1 MLIYRSTCNPPRS
14 NLSVM
19 IFYSQSHCLLP
30 WSYAK
35 ISFSNTLLIS
45 ETFHL
50 ATKTSIALCWPVYLK
65 TLNVFSLGFS
75 TCLHTLQVIRKI
87 FSGTI
92 SPQPQKYRARLVTV
106 TNEPFPRPSTS
117 SFAFPQAKKVFLF
130 NKLKMSTVTD
140 LVDNFKSERICC
152 KILVSKKLGRVTLSI
167 VRTSK
172 TRISQTQERKTFSA
186 KDERNSVNFG
196 VVTKFKFRYSIVKF
210 LLVWFNQLT
219 GLHPPLV

>member
-1 MLIYRSTCNPPRS
+1 
-14 NLSVM
+14 M

-50 ATKTSIALCWPVYLK
+50 TTKTSIALCWPVYLK
-65 TLNVFSLGFS
+65 TLNVFSLGFY
-75 TCLHTLQVIRKI
+75 TCRHTLQVIRKT
-87 FSGTI
+87 FFGTI

-117 SFAFPQAKKVFLF
+117 SFAFPQAKKVFPF
-130 NKLKMSTVTD
+130 NKLKKSAVTD
-140 LVDNFKSERICC
+140 LVENFKSERICC
-152 KILVSKKLGRVTLSI
+152 KILASKKLGRVTLSI

-172 TRISQTQERKTFSA
+172 TGISQTQEKKPFPQKMNAT
-186 KDERNSVNFG
+186 VL
-196 VVTKFKFRYSIVKF
+196 I
-210 LLVWFNQLT
+210 LVWLQNSNSDIQLWNFSWFDSIS
-219 GLHPPLV
+219 